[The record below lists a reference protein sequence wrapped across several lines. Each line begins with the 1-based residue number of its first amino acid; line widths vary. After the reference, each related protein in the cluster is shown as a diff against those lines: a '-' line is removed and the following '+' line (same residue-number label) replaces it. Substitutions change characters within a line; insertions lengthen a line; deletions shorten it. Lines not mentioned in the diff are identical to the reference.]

1 VPAPSL
7 RTTTFVTIVVLIVVL
22 GVAGRPYFRGTA
34 FVVEAAGLNGWAH
47 RVTAWQI
54 QPVQRHDLFV
64 PSRHGS
70 LRAYAYQP
78 ANYRGARGV
87 LLVPG
92 VHAAGID
99 EPRLAGFAG
108 DLAGMGH
115 RVLTVELPDLAHY
128 QITSRTT
135 EMIEDAAAWM
145 LRQPEYH
152 GPDGRIG
159 MMGIS
164 FGGGLALVAA
174 GRSSIA
180 SRVAFGLSL
189 GGHGD
194 LPRTLRY
201 LCTGIQA
208 DGAVRP
214 PHDYGLAIVLLNVAD
229 AVVPPSQVK
238 PLRDA
243 IFSFLEASR
252 LDMVDKQ
259 KAAAEF
265 AHAKAL
271 EAMLEEPAHTYMG
284 YVNARAVARLGPLLL
299 PTLAARGGDPSL
311 SPARS
316 EPPQARVFLL
326 HGTDDNVV
334 PAIESTLLAQHL
346 RERGVQVE
354 LLETPLIT
362 HAEVD
367 RASSAADIWR
377 LIHFWTK
384 LLDE

>member
-1 VPAPSL
+1 MSVVIVLA
-7 RTTTFVTIVVLIVVL
+7 VVLIGAGL
-22 GVAGRPYFRGTA
+22 LGRPYIRGAA
-34 FVVEAAGLNGWAH
+34 FVVQAAGLNGAAH
-47 RVTAWQI
+47 RLASWQFEAI
-54 QPVQRHDLFV
+54 NTVGPLHVSWR
-64 PSRHGS
+64 GGA
-70 LRAYAYQP
+70 LRARAYQP
-78 ANYRGARGV
+78 VRPRGARGI

-99 EPRLAGFAG
+99 EPRLVGFAR

-115 RVLTVELPDLAHY
+115 PVLTVELPDLAHY
-128 QITSRTT
+128 EITSRTT
-135 EMIEDAAAWM
+135 DMIEDAARWM
-145 LRQPEYH
+145 IDRPEYR

-164 FGGGLALVAA
+164 FGGGLTLVAA
-174 GRSSIA
+174 GRPSLGA
-180 SRVAFGLSL
+180 GVAFAMSF

-201 LCTGIQA
+201 LCTGIQP

-229 AVVPPSQVK
+229 SVVPRDQVE
-238 PLRDA
+238 PLRAA
-243 IFSFLEASR
+243 ILSFLEASR
-252 LDMVDKQ
+252 LDMIDKV

-265 AHAKAL
+265 ARAKSL
-271 EAMLEEPAHTYMG
+271 EAALPDPARTYMG
-284 YVNARAVARLGPLLL
+284 YVNARDVAHLGPVLL
-299 PTLAARGGDPSL
+299 PVLAERGGDPAL
-311 SPARS
+311 SPSRS
-316 EPPQARVFLL
+316 APPHCPVYLL
-326 HGTDDNVV
+326 HGSDDNVV
-334 PAIESTLLAQHL
+334 PAVESTLLAQDL
-346 RERGVQVE
+346 RSRGVRVE

-367 RASSAADIWR
+367 RRSTLTAVWR